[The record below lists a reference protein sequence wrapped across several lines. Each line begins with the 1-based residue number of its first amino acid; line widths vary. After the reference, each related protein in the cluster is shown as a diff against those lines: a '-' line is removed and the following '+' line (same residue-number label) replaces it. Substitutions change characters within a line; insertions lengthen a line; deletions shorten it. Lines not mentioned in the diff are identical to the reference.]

1 MKPFAFIARCQSA
14 NIKTQYEEYNVRCFD
29 LRVKFKKDGQ
39 LIIAHGLAEYDIDE
53 QALLEQLE
61 WLNSKED
68 VYIRVVHEIRNEYEH
83 TLKALLM
90 FRQFCSLLQQRFPN
104 LKLWC
109 GRNLVNWQIEYQFAK
124 DPSCKELYSSVCMP
138 RIIDDWW
145 PWLYAKI
152 HNKKNRLKNYKEDIL
167 LIDFVNIGT

>member
-1 MKPFAFIARCQSA
+1 MKPLAFIARCQSVD
-14 NIKTQYEEYNVRCFD
+14 IKTQYEEYNVRCFD

-39 LIIAHGLAEYDIDE
+39 LVVAHGLAEYAIDE
-53 QALLEQLE
+53 QELLKQLE
-61 WLNSKED
+61 WLNSKGD

-90 FRQFCSLLQQRFPN
+90 FKQFCSLLQQRYPN

-145 PWLYAKI
+145 PWLYARI
-152 HNKKNRLKNYKEDIL
+152 HNKKNRLKSYKEDIL
-167 LIDFVNIGT
+167 LIDFVNIGA

>member
-1 MKPFAFIARCQSA
+1 
-14 NIKTQYEEYNVRCFD
+14 
-29 LRVKFKKDGQ
+29 
-39 LIIAHGLAEYDIDE
+39 
-53 QALLEQLE
+53 
-61 WLNSKED
+61 
-68 VYIRVVHEIRNEYEH
+68 
-83 TLKALLM
+83 M
-90 FRQFCSLLQQRFPN
+90 FRQFCSLLQQRYSN

-109 GRNLVNWQIEYQFAK
+109 GRNLVNWQIEYYFAK

-167 LIDFVNIGT
+167 LIDFVNIGA